1 MIGQNPDQ
9 TPRGPECYCL
19 FTTITAEVVSFT
31 LVAENEVAVETLAVL
46 SRRRIPTKLQLRGG
60 HTGTLPPLSLEARR
74 ESFSVLSNRSC
85 SSAAFCCRTYTW
97 FSPVRSHMG
106 S

>member
-31 LVAENEVAVETLAVL
+31 LVAEDEVAIETLAVL
-46 SRRRIPTKLQLRGG
+46 SRRRIPSKLRLRAG

-74 ESFSVLSNRSC
+74 EGFSVLSNRSF
-85 SSAAFCCRTYTW
+85 SSAAFCYRTHTW
-97 FSPVRSHMG
+97 VSPVRSQMG